1 MTGLGTIYKLN
12 IHIDGLPGT
21 MDDVSFTAVF
31 FCFQQ
36 KLEISK
42 EEMIRVDENNY
53 IAVIDSTKIG
63 RGIIKMKLT
72 VEIPDSD
79 IPGGLRKEV
88 YTHDT
93 GIRIA

>member
-1 MTGLGTIYKLN
+1 
-12 IHIDGLPGT
+12 
-21 MDDVSFTAVF
+21 
-31 FCFQQ
+31 
-36 KLEISK
+36 
-42 EEMIRVDENNY
+42 MIRVDENNY

-72 VEIPDSD
+72 VEIPDGD